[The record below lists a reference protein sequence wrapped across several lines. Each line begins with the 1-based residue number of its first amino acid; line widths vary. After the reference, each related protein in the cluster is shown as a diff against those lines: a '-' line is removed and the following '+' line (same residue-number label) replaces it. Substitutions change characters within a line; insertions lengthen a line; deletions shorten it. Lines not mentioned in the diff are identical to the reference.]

1 MQNDVTEIV
10 LYQADDGTTTLE
22 VQLTEDTVWLSQ
34 AQMVELFG
42 TTKQSI
48 SLHINNIFRE
58 GELLKGSVVKDCLTT
73 ASDGKKYKVNHY
85 NLDVIISIG
94 YLIKSIRG
102 TQFRIW
108 TTSGLRDHLIKGY
121 TVNKHRLAERGLLEM
136 EQTVAL
142 LSKTL
147 QNPAWSLSK

>member
-1 MQNDVTEIV
+1 MQNDATEIV

-58 GELLKGSVVKDCLTT
+58 GELLKDAVVKNSLTT
-73 ASDGKKYKVNHY
+73 AADGKKYKVSYY
-85 NLDVIISIG
+85 NLDVIISVS
-94 YLIKSIRG
+94 YSIKSIRG
-102 TQFRIW
+102 T
-108 TTSGLRDHLIKGY
+108 
-121 TVNKHRLAERGLLEM
+121 
-136 EQTVAL
+136 
-142 LSKTL
+142 
-147 QNPAWSLSK
+147 

>member
-1 MQNDVTEIV
+1 MQNDATEIV

-58 GELLKGSVVKDCLTT
+58 GELVKDSVVKDSLTT
-73 ASDGKKYKVNHY
+73 ASDGKKYKVNYY
-85 NLDVIISIG
+85 NLDVIISVG
-94 YLIKSIRG
+94 YSFHPAISMQASYGQVLSEKDGSDLDMIR
-102 TQFRIW
+102 
-108 TTSGLRDHLIKGY
+108 LK
-121 TVNKHRLAERGLLEM
+121 LAFM
-136 EQTVAL
+136 F
-142 LSKTL
+142 
-147 QNPAWSLSK
+147 